1 MPAAFALVRP
11 PLSSRCWSVVAADSI
26 CMASKRSEDGDPW
39 NPTATL
45 INRLRMQC
53 ADTAGTVPCIQSE
66 AQHNYRPARRDTA
79 HQFSV
84 PGLLVPRHLLSRRLN
99 GRGLQSSLQFSLLPP
114 DLRGTIQSEAQHNY
128 RPARRDTAHQFSVP
142 PASPGLL
149 VPRHLLS
156 RRLAQRSIFFP
167 LPLII
172 LAKG

>member
-84 PGLLVPRHLLSRRLN
+84 P
-99 GRGLQSSLQFSLLPP
+99 
-114 DLRGTIQSEAQHNY
+114 
-128 RPARRDTAHQFSVP
+128 